1 MMGNTKVRET
11 MTADPTAVETDR
23 TVAQAAEF
31 MAKENVGSLPV
42 TENGELVG
50 IVTDRDLVVQVVARG
65 LDPNSVNV
73 ADVYTEKPVVATPDE
88 PLDQALQRMAEEQ
101 VRRLPVVSDGRL
113 VGILAQADVAR
124 SADAES
130 TGHMVEEIS
139 QEAVAVSIIGWIILG
154 LLAGVIAKKIMPGGE
169 SIGIILTTL
178 LGIVGALLGGLS
190 RDGAR
195 FRRPDRRVLRCIDV
209 DRGDRR
215 THSSSSSPGTRSPDD
230 ERPDRS

>member
-1 MMGNTKVRET
+1 
-11 MTADPTAVETDR
+11 
-23 TVAQAAEF
+23 

-42 TENGELVG
+42 IENGELVG

-113 VGILAQADVAR
+113 VGMLAQADVAR

-139 QEAVAVSIIGWIILG
+139 
-154 LLAGVIAKKIMPGGE
+154 AK
-169 SIGIILTTL
+169 
-178 LGIVGALLGGLS
+178 
-190 RDGAR
+190 
-195 FRRPDRRVLRCIDV
+195 
-209 DRGDRR
+209 
-215 THSSSSSPGTRSPDD
+215 
-230 ERPDRS
+230 